1 MLYFPQFIIKRFLS
15 QFDKIYVLL
24 LEPMER
30 GGTSRFV
37 VGGENV
43 GCHTIGTVLL
53 GETFASS
60 NRRLLTGSCSC
71 RLAPV
76 GREICVH

>member
-30 GGTSRFV
+30 GGTSPSV
-37 VGGENV
+37 VGA
-43 GCHTIGTVLL
+43 IGTVLL

-60 NRRLLTGSCSC
+60 NRR
-71 RLAPV
+71 
-76 GREICVH
+76 